1 MRING
6 KLYSKDMKEL
16 HYLHDIN
23 QLKYID
29 KVMFKI
35 NGNWT
40 ETTYGRLIIWELT
53 DGLLVN
59 EPLGK
64 SGVKKVVIYINN
76 HFEKN
81 EALRRLKKLQDL
93 GFKVATESGI
103 SLKYEDFIIPEYTD
117 TITPL
122 QNNLIKDENLSKID
136 RLKQIDAEI
145 NKKVQDW
152 KDGIDKNNALYLMY
166 KSGARVTDP
175 QIRQILIA
183 KGLLSEMD
191 GSISSVA
198 VAGSLGRGLN
208 GFDYFRTCGPA
219 RRGMA
224 NNFFVVPASGYFTRQ
239 LVSTARDLQ
248 VVEDDCGDTD
258 GIEVEIKYARG
269 KYLVESGEVV
279 TKEMIEADPDQKVR
293 IRSALTCK
301 CTKLGLCKKC
311 VGNNPATGK
320 TFYTGFGI
328 GTAAAQHLSEPATQ
342 LGLRGKHC
350 YLSSDT
356 FLDVNF
362 REIRYKDAYKAVNNG
377 HKIYTFSINPE
388 TGKFEVVRVKKV
400 WKERYDN
407 KYVKVTF
414 DNGKSV
420 RCTLDH
426 PLMLRNGSLIEASK
440 LKAGMSM
447 MPIYEAELTSKG
459 YRTIRHNDI
468 DKSVDV
474 VYNLS
479 SSHYD
484 CLNITDD
491 LNSPNPVH
499 HKDFRKVNDYP
510 NNLVKC
516 SEPQHLDFHSKRN
529 SFLYKMGLISKWF
542 GGFNEE
548 SLKVV
553 AEHNREDWRRELSG
567 NTISSWIENN
577 REKHLEYARKGLE
590 SQQKLMREDPTWK
603 SESMKK
609 VMYSKCL
616 ATVQRHINDKNFD
629 LDYSY
634 GTGYPGIQFVLDNYP
649 ELVPDEYPWEHKSS
663 WYCNLTKQEKQNLA
677 FYDKYI
683 KIILDEGLPLTFQ
696 SLIKVES
703 RYEKSYKPSYHTD
716 WISKYRD
723 TSILGTNWYHELPAD
738 YFWTRREKQAFSRY
752 KKVWEISNKLGW
764 ELTEDKYDEIST
776 SIYPPKTSNRY
787 YKSVMNDLPSN
798 YMEMICPSAY
808 NESRVNHKVVSV
820 EIIDLPVDVPFYGI
834 EVEGDW
840 KNYPSGAGVISHNT
854 SGAVNLDEY
863 EHGIANALLDIIH
876 SFGGISS
883 SFMPASY
890 STSYTIHDFMKEYN
904 DPIKSA
910 AELSKY
916 IYNLYR
922 NGGINVSFIWPEI
935 VLRACTDQVKKSD
948 GTIGLRSHGDKGKI
962 IITNVNR
969 SAVTY
974 PSWLKSLGFGYV
986 KQRLIKA
993 ASSMEV
999 SNGCLTEQIISTKLN
1014 HYFENK

>member
-183 KGLLSEMD
+183 KGLLSKMD
-191 GSISSVA
+191 GSISNVA

-248 VVEDDCGDTD
+248 IVEDDCGDTD

-342 LGLRGKHC
+342 LGLRGKH
-350 YLSSDT
+350 
-356 FLDVNF
+356 
-362 REIRYKDAYKAVNNG
+362 
-377 HKIYTFSINPE
+377 
-388 TGKFEVVRVKKV
+388 
-400 WKERYDN
+400 
-407 KYVKVTF
+407 
-414 DNGKSV
+414 
-420 RCTLDH
+420 
-426 PLMLRNGSLIEASK
+426 
-440 LKAGMSM
+440 
-447 MPIYEAELTSKG
+447 
-459 YRTIRHNDI
+459 
-468 DKSVDV
+468 
-474 VYNLS
+474 
-479 SSHYD
+479 
-484 CLNITDD
+484 
-491 LNSPNPVH
+491 
-499 HKDFRKVNDYP
+499 
-510 NNLVKC
+510 
-516 SEPQHLDFHSKRN
+516 
-529 SFLYKMGLISKWF
+529 
-542 GGFNEE
+542 
-548 SLKVV
+548 
-553 AEHNREDWRRELSG
+553 
-567 NTISSWIENN
+567 
-577 REKHLEYARKGLE
+577 
-590 SQQKLMREDPTWK
+590 
-603 SESMKK
+603 
-609 VMYSKCL
+609 
-616 ATVQRHINDKNFD
+616 
-629 LDYSY
+629 
-634 GTGYPGIQFVLDNYP
+634 
-649 ELVPDEYPWEHKSS
+649 
-663 WYCNLTKQEKQNLA
+663 
-677 FYDKYI
+677 
-683 KIILDEGLPLTFQ
+683 
-696 SLIKVES
+696 
-703 RYEKSYKPSYHTD
+703 
-716 WISKYRD
+716 
-723 TSILGTNWYHELPAD
+723 
-738 YFWTRREKQAFSRY
+738 
-752 KKVWEISNKLGW
+752 
-764 ELTEDKYDEIST
+764 
-776 SIYPPKTSNRY
+776 
-787 YKSVMNDLPSN
+787 
-798 YMEMICPSAY
+798 
-808 NESRVNHKVVSV
+808 
-820 EIIDLPVDVPFYGI
+820 
-834 EVEGDW
+834 
-840 KNYPSGAGVISHNT
+840 T

-962 IITNVNR
+962 VITNVNR